1 MKKESSTNLQ
11 KYSGIAEQMVKMSSD
26 CPEIT
31 KMILDII
38 YGDEGEGNRISTI
51 SQTAQRLRNPGQKR
65 LRKACTYIKKDLN
78 EEEKEIFDKV
88 IKAMNTKS
96 ITVNMLNLAF
106 AVILLYVCF
115 TILPLWAAISLI
127 GIKLAI
133 PIAELV
139 KYIIIAK
146 KLIKDDK
153 DANKKILSIRL
164 KLANLKK

>member
-1 MKKESSTNLQ
+1 MLVD
-11 KYSGIAEQMVKMSSD
+11 ISD
-26 CPEIT
+26 
-31 KMILDII
+31 
-38 YGDEGEGNRISTI
+38 
-51 SQTAQRLRNPGQKR
+51 
-65 LRKACTYIKKDLN
+65 IKKDLN

-88 IKAMNTKS
+88 IKAMNAKS
-96 ITVNMLNLAF
+96 VTVSMLNLAF
-106 AVILLYVCF
+106 WVILLYVCF
-115 TILPLWAAISLI
+115 AILPLWAAISLI

-164 KLANLKK
+164 KIANLKK

>member
-1 MKKESSTNLQ
+1 MLVDICEIRKELS
-11 KYSGIAEQMVKMSSD
+11 
-26 CPEIT
+26 
-31 KMILDII
+31 
-38 YGDEGEGNRISTI
+38 
-51 SQTAQRLRNPGQKR
+51 
-65 LRKACTYIKKDLN
+65 

-96 ITVNMLNLAF
+96 ITVKMLNLAF

-153 DANKKILSIRL
+153 DANKKILAIRL